1 MNMSISYEN
10 RKILIVND
18 DGIRSDGLA
27 RLAREAANYGE
38 VWVVAPDGQRSAAS
52 HSITIDDPLYV
63 TPVAFGVEGVHAFSC
78 SGLPSDCVRLGAK
91 YIMPQEPDVV
101 FSGINNGFN
110 VGTDIQYSATVAAAF
125 DAAMAGYPTVAFSEG
140 FSLDERAR
148 AYGHKVTDIYL
159 PQVMAEIFGGELVP
173 GQVINVNFP
182 DCPPEK
188 CGGVLRDRRP
198 SMGNPFIDTYD
209 MTEERPDGTRRFE
222 IHWVDRDHAD
232 EGTDLR
238 AILDGYVAIGVVKN
252 IS

>member
-101 FSGINNGFN
+101 FS
-110 VGTDIQYSATVAAAF
+110 
-125 DAAMAGYPTVAFSEG
+125 
-140 FSLDERAR
+140 
-148 AYGHKVTDIYL
+148 
-159 PQVMAEIFGGELVP
+159 
-173 GQVINVNFP
+173 
-182 DCPPEK
+182 
-188 CGGVLRDRRP
+188 
-198 SMGNPFIDTYD
+198 
-209 MTEERPDGTRRFE
+209 
-222 IHWVDRDHAD
+222 
-232 EGTDLR
+232 
-238 AILDGYVAIGVVKN
+238 
-252 IS
+252 